1 MPTPSPASNQR
12 ALIYALA
19 AVGLW
24 STMATAFKW
33 ALEFNT
39 PMALITVAA
48 TVSWCFFGVRVIG
61 ADSLK
66 SMREMKSALVLRCLL
81 LGLLNP
87 AFYYWILF
95 TAYDLLPAQ
104 DAMAINYTWGLTLP
118 LVASLF
124 SRTLPTKYETGLAL
138 LSYLMDSCHC
148 DKWQSRGSLDK
159 FDQPAGV
166 ALALF
171 STVIWGLS
179 WVVNSRI
186 VDANNIDPE
195 LALFLNFSAALPVLW
210 IVTGLTGQLPSG
222 RMGSLLGGLYV
233 GLFEMGIAFV
243 LWMNAMRLTDN
254 PLRISSLIF
263 LAPPLSL
270 LLIGTVLNE
279 TIAGSTLVGLVIIL
293 VGLAGQQWLDRAR

>member
-1 MPTPSPASNQR
+1 
-12 ALIYALA
+12 
-19 AVGLW
+19 
-24 STMATAFKW
+24 MATAFKS

-39 PMALITVAA
+39 PMALITLAA

-87 AFYYWILF
+87 ALYYWILF

-138 LSYLMDSCHC
+138 LSYLGILVIATNGNL
-148 DKWQSRGSLDK
+148 GSLE

-210 IVTGLTGQLPSG
+210 IVTGLTGQLPSVNT
-222 RMGSLLGGLYV
+222 GSLLGGLYV

>member
-1 MPTPSPASNQR
+1 
-12 ALIYALA
+12 
-19 AVGLW
+19 
-24 STMATAFKW
+24 MATAFKW
-33 ALEFNT
+33 ALEFST
-39 PMALITVAA
+39 PMALITLAA
-48 TVSWCFFGVRVIG
+48 TVSWCFFGVRAIVAG
-61 ADSLK
+61 SLK
-66 SMREMKSALVLRCLL
+66 SIREMNRALVLRCLL

-87 AFYYWILF
+87 AFYYWVLL

-124 SRTLPTKYETGLAL
+124 SRTLPSKYETGLAL
-138 LSYLMDSCHC
+138 LSYLGILVIATNGNL
-148 DKWQSRGSLDK
+148 GSLE
-159 FDQPAGV
+159 FDRPAGV

-179 WVVNSRI
+179 WVINSRI

-195 LALFLNFSAALPVLW
+195 LALFLNFSAALPLLW
-210 IVTGLTGQLPSG
+210 IITGLAGQLPSAS
-222 RMGSLLGGLYV
+222 MGSLIGGLYV

-243 LWMNAMRLTDN
+243 LWINAMRLTDN

-270 LLIGTVLNE
+270 LLIGTLLNE
-279 TIAGSTLVGLVIIL
+279 TIAVSTLMGLVIIL
-293 VGLAGQQWLDRAR
+293 MGLTGQQWLDRAS

>member
-1 MPTPSPASNQR
+1 MGARVQYTDGSDY
-12 ALIYALA
+12 L
-19 AVGLW
+19 
-24 STMATAFKW
+24 
-33 ALEFNT
+33 
-39 PMALITVAA
+39 AA

-87 AFYYWILF
+87 AFIIGFCLQPMTCYRRRTRWPL
-95 TAYDLLPAQ
+95 TTPGDLLCHS
-104 DAMAINYTWGLTLP
+104 LP
-118 LVASLF
+118 PCFRAHAH
-124 SRTLPTKYETGLAL
+124 KYETGLAL
-138 LSYLMDSCHC
+138 LSYLGILVIATNGNL
-148 DKWQSRGSLDK
+148 GSLE

-210 IVTGLTGQLPSG
+210 IVTGLTGQLPSVS
-222 RMGSLLGGLYV
+222 MGSLLGGLYV

>member
-1 MPTPSPASNQR
+1 
-12 ALIYALA
+12 
-19 AVGLW
+19 
-24 STMATAFKW
+24 MATAFKW

-39 PMALITVAA
+39 PMALITLAA
-48 TVSWCFFGVRVIG
+48 TVSWCFFGIRVMVTG
-61 ADSLK
+61 SLK
-66 SMREMKSALVLRCLL
+66 SVQQMNSTLILRCLL

-104 DAMAINYTWGLTLP
+104 DAMAINYTWGLTMP

-124 SRTLPTKYETGLAL
+124 SRTLPTKYEAGLAL
-138 LSYLMDSCHC
+138 LSYLGILVIATNGNL
-148 DKWQSRGSLDK
+148 GSLE
-159 FDQPAGV
+159 FDRPTGV
-166 ALALF
+166 GLALF
-171 STVIWGLS
+171 STVTWGLS
-179 WVVNSRI
+179 WVINSRI
-186 VDANNIDPE
+186 VDANSIDPE

-210 IVTGLTGQLPSG
+210 IVTGLAGQFPSVS
-222 RMGSLLGGLYV
+222 MGSLLSGLYV
-233 GLFEMGIAFV
+233 GFFEMGIAFV

-279 TIAGSTLVGLVIIL
+279 TISASTLIGLVIIL
-293 VGLAGQQWLDRAR
+293 MGLAGQQWMDRAS

>member
-1 MPTPSPASNQR
+1 MPASSSASNQR
-12 ALIYALA
+12 ALIYALS

-24 STMATAFKW
+24 STIATAFKW
-33 ALEFNT
+33 AIEFNT

-66 SMREMKSALVLRCLL
+66 SMRGMKSALVLRCLL

-87 AFYYWILF
+87 ALYYWILF

-138 LSYLMDSCHC
+138 LSYL
-148 DKWQSRGSLDK
+148 GILVIATNGNLEILE
-159 FDQPAGV
+159 FDQPVGV

-186 VDANNIDPE
+186 VDANNIDSE

-210 IVTGLTGQLPSG
+210 IVTGLTGQLPSVS
-222 RMGSLLGGLYV
+222 MGSLLGGLYV

-279 TIAGSTLVGLVIIL
+279 TIAGSTLIGLVIIL
-293 VGLAGQQWLDRAR
+293 VGLAGQQWLGRAR

>member
-1 MPTPSPASNQR
+1 MPALSSTSNQR
-12 ALIYALA
+12 ALLCALA

-33 ALEFNT
+33 ALEFNS
-39 PMALITVAA
+39 PMALITLAA
-48 TVSWCFFGVRVIG
+48 TVSWCFFAVRAVMVG
-61 ADSLK
+61 SLK
-66 SMREMKSALVLRCLL
+66 SLSVMDNGLVLRCLL

-87 AFYYWILF
+87 AFYYLILF

-124 SRTLPTKYETGLAL
+124 SRKLPSKSEAGLAL
-138 LSYLMDSCHC
+138 LSYLGILIIVTNGNLASFE
-148 DKWQSRGSLDK
+148 
-159 FDQPAGV
+159 FDQPLGV
-166 ALALF
+166 ALALL

-179 WVVNSRI
+179 WVINSRV
-186 VDANNIDPE
+186 VDANDINPE
-195 LALFLNFSAALPVLW
+195 LALFLNFSAALPLLW
-210 IVTGLTGQLPSG
+210 LGTVVAGELPSVS
-222 RMGSLLGGLYV
+222 MGSLIGGLYV

-270 LLIGTVLNE
+270 VLIGNVLNE
-279 TIAGSTLVGLVIIL
+279 VIASSTLFGLVIIL
-293 VGLAGQQWLDRAR
+293 IGLAGQQLLDRSK

>member
-1 MPTPSPASNQR
+1 
-12 ALIYALA
+12 
-19 AVGLW
+19 
-24 STMATAFKW
+24 MATAFKW

-39 PMALITVAA
+39 PMALITLAA
-48 TVSWCFFGVRVIG
+48 TVSWSFFGVRVIVAG
-61 ADSLK
+61 SLK
-66 SMREMKSALVLRCLL
+66 SMHEMNSVLILRCLL

-87 AFYYWILF
+87 AFYYWILL

-138 LSYLMDSCHC
+138 LSYLGILVIATNGNL
-148 DKWQSRGSLDK
+148 GSLE
-159 FDQPAGV
+159 FDRPAGV

-186 VDANNIDPE
+186 VDANNIEAE

-210 IVTGLTGQLPSG
+210 IVTGLTGQLPSVSV
-222 RMGSLLGGLYV
+222 GSLLGGLYV

-279 TIAGSTLVGLVIIL
+279 TISGSTLVGLVIIL
-293 VGLAGQQWLDRAR
+293 MGLAGQQWLDRAK

>member
-1 MPTPSPASNQR
+1 MPASSSASNQR
-12 ALIYALA
+12 ALIYALS

-39 PMALITVAA
+39 PMALITLAA

-61 ADSLK
+61 ASSLN
-66 SMREMKSALVLRCLL
+66 SMREMSGALVVRCLL

-138 LSYLMDSCHC
+138 LSYLGILVIATNGNL
-148 DKWQSRGSLDK
+148 GSLE
-159 FDQPAGV
+159 FDQPTGV

-210 IVTGLTGQLPSG
+210 IVTGLTGQLPSVS
-222 RMGSLLGGLYV
+222 MGSLLGGLYV

>member
-1 MPTPSPASNQR
+1 
-12 ALIYALA
+12 L
-19 AVGLW
+19 
-24 STMATAFKW
+24 
-33 ALEFNT
+33 
-39 PMALITVAA
+39 AA
-48 TVSWCFFGVRVIG
+48 TVSWCFFGARVIVAG
-61 ADSLK
+61 SLK
-66 SMREMKSALVLRCLL
+66 LMHEMNSVLILRCLL

-124 SRTLPTKYETGLAL
+124 SRALPTKYETGLAL
-138 LSYLMDSCHC
+138 LSYLGILVIATNGHL
-148 DKWQSRGSLDK
+148 GSLE
-159 FDQPAGV
+159 FDRPAGV

-186 VDANNIDPE
+186 VDANNIDAE

-210 IVTGLTGQLPSG
+210 IVTGLTGQLPSVSV
-222 RMGSLLGGLYV
+222 GSLLGGLYV

-293 VGLAGQQWLDRAR
+293 MGLAGQQWLDRAS

>member
-1 MPTPSPASNQR
+1 
-12 ALIYALA
+12 
-19 AVGLW
+19 
-24 STMATAFKW
+24 MATAFKW

-39 PMALITVAA
+39 PMALITLAA

-87 AFYYWILF
+87 ALYYWILF

-138 LSYLMDSCHC
+138 LSYLGILVIATNGNL
-148 DKWQSRGSLDK
+148 GSLE

-210 IVTGLTGQLPSG
+210 IVTGLTGQLPSVNT
-222 RMGSLLGGLYV
+222 GSLLGGLYV

>member
-1 MPTPSPASNQR
+1 M
-12 ALIYALA
+12 
-19 AVGLW
+19 
-24 STMATAFKW
+24 
-33 ALEFNT
+33 
-39 PMALITVAA
+39 
-48 TVSWCFFGVRVIG
+48 
-61 ADSLK
+61 
-66 SMREMKSALVLRCLL
+66 LRCLL

-138 LSYLMDSCHC
+138 LSYLGILIIATNGDLG
-148 DKWQSRGSLDK
+148 RLEL
-159 FDQPAGV
+159 DQPAGV

-195 LALFLNFSAALPVLW
+195 VALFLNFSAALPVLW
-210 IVTGLTGQLPSG
+210 IVTGLAGQLPSVS
-222 RMGSLLGGLYV
+222 MGSLLSGLYI

-279 TIAGSTLVGLVIIL
+279 TIAGSTLVGLMIIL

>member
-1 MPTPSPASNQR
+1 MSASSSASNQR
-12 ALIYALA
+12 ALIYALS

-39 PMALITVAA
+39 PMTLITLAA
-48 TVSWCFFGVRVIG
+48 TVSWGFFGVRVIVVG
-61 ADSLK
+61 SLK
-66 SMREMKSALVLRCLL
+66 SIREMKAALVLRCLL

-124 SRTLPTKYETGLAL
+124 SRTLPTKCEAGLAL
-138 LSYLMDSCHC
+138 LSYLGILVIATN
-148 DKWQSRGSLDK
+148 GSLGSLEL
-159 FDQPAGV
+159 DQPTGV

-210 IVTGLTGQLPSG
+210 IVTGLAGQLPSVS
-222 RMGSLLGGLYV
+222 MGSLLGSVYV

-279 TIAGSTLVGLVIIL
+279 TIASSTLVGLVIIL
-293 VGLAGQQWLDRAR
+293 VGLAGQQWLDRAK

>member
-1 MPTPSPASNQR
+1 
-12 ALIYALA
+12 
-19 AVGLW
+19 
-24 STMATAFKW
+24 MATAFKW

-39 PMALITVAA
+39 PMALITLAA
-48 TVSWCFFGVRVIG
+48 TVSWCFFGARVIVAG
-61 ADSLK
+61 SLK
-66 SMREMKSALVLRCLL
+66 SMHEMNSVLILRCLL

-87 AFYYWILF
+87 AFYYWILL

-138 LSYLMDSCHC
+138 LSYLGILVIATNGHL
-148 DKWQSRGSLDK
+148 GSLE
-159 FDQPAGV
+159 FDRPAGV

-186 VDANNIDPE
+186 VDANNIDAE

-210 IVTGLTGQLPSG
+210 IVTGLTGQLPSVSV
-222 RMGSLLGGLYV
+222 GSLLGGLYV

-293 VGLAGQQWLDRAR
+293 MGLAGQQWLDRAS

>member
-1 MPTPSPASNQR
+1 MHPLSFAPNQR
-12 ALIYALA
+12 ALIFAVA

-33 ALEFNT
+33 ALEFST
-39 PMALITVAA
+39 PMALITVAT
-48 TVSWCFFGVRVIG
+48 TVSWCFFSVRIFLAG
-61 ADSLK
+61 RLQSLLE
-66 SMREMKSALVLRCLL
+66 MRRGLVLRCLL

-87 AFYYWILF
+87 AFYYWVLF

-118 LVASLF
+118 LVAAFF
-124 SRTLPTKYETGLAL
+124 SRTLPRKHEAGLAI
-138 LSYLMDSCHC
+138 LSYLGILVIATS
-148 DKWQSRGSLDK
+148 GNFVSLE
-159 FDQPAGV
+159 FDRPLGV

-179 WVVNSRI
+179 WVINSR
-186 VDANNIDPE
+186 VTDANGINPE

-210 IVTGLTGQLPSG
+210 IAIGISGQLPNVS
-222 RMGSLLGGLYV
+222 MGFLLSGLYI
-233 GLFEMGIAFV
+233 GFFEMGIAFV

-270 LLIGTVLNE
+270 LLIGKVLNE
-279 TIAGSTLVGLVIIL
+279 PISHSTLIGLAIIL
-293 VGLAGQQWLDRAR
+293 IGLAGQQWLDRTR

>member
-1 MPTPSPASNQR
+1 MPTLSSASNQR

-39 PMALITVAA
+39 PMALITLAA
-48 TVSWCFFGVRVIG
+48 TVSWCFFGVRVIRAG
-61 ADSLK
+61 SLN
-66 SMREMKSALVLRCLL
+66 SMREMKSALLLRCLL

-124 SRTLPTKYETGLAL
+124 SRTLPTKYEAGLAL
-138 LSYLMDSCHC
+138 LSYLGILVIATNGNL
-148 DKWQSRGSLDK
+148 GSFE

-186 VDANNIDPE
+186 VDANNVDPE
-195 LALFLNFSAALPVLW
+195 LALLLNFTVALPVLW
-210 IVTGLTGQLPSG
+210 MVTGLTGQLPSVS
-222 RMGSLLGGLYV
+222 MGSLLGGLYV

-293 VGLAGQQWLDRAR
+293 VGLAGQQRLDQAR

>member
-1 MPTPSPASNQR
+1 MPATSSASNQR
-12 ALIYALA
+12 ALICALA

-39 PMALITVAA
+39 PMALITLAA
-48 TVSWCFFGVRVIG
+48 TVSWCFFGIRVIVTG
-61 ADSLK
+61 SLK
-66 SMREMKSALVLRCLL
+66 SVQEMNSALVLRCLL

-138 LSYLMDSCHC
+138 LSYLGILVIATNGNL
-148 DKWQSRGSLDK
+148 GSLE
-159 FDQPAGV
+159 FERPAGV

-210 IVTGLTGQLPSG
+210 IVTGLTGQLPSVSV
-222 RMGSLLGGLYV
+222 GSLLGGLYV

-293 VGLAGQQWLDRAR
+293 MGLAGQQWLDRAS

>member
-1 MPTPSPASNQR
+1 
-12 ALIYALA
+12 
-19 AVGLW
+19 
-24 STMATAFKW
+24 MATAFKW

-39 PMALITVAA
+39 PMALITLAA

-66 SMREMKSALVLRCLL
+66 SMREMKSALVIRCLL

-87 AFYYWILF
+87 AFYYCILF

-138 LSYLMDSCHC
+138 LSYLGILVIATNGNL
-148 DKWQSRGSLDK
+148 GSLE

-210 IVTGLTGQLPSG
+210 IVTGLTGQLPSVS
-222 RMGSLLGGLYV
+222 MGSLLGGLYV

>member
-1 MPTPSPASNQR
+1 
-12 ALIYALA
+12 
-19 AVGLW
+19 
-24 STMATAFKW
+24 MATAFKW

-39 PMALITVAA
+39 PMALITLAA
-48 TVSWCFFGVRVIG
+48 TLSWCFFGVRVIVAG
-61 ADSLK
+61 SLK
-66 SMREMKSALVLRCLL
+66 SIREMNRALILRCLL
-81 LGLLNP
+81 LGLVNP
-87 AFYYWILF
+87 AFYYWTLL

-138 LSYLMDSCHC
+138 LSYLGILVIATNGNL
-148 DKWQSRGSLDK
+148 GSLE
-159 FDQPAGV
+159 FDRPTGV

-179 WVVNSRI
+179 WVINSRI

-195 LALFLNFSAALPVLW
+195 VALFLNFSAALPVLW
-210 IVTGLTGQLPSG
+210 IITGLAGQLPSASI
-222 RMGSLLGGLYV
+222 GSLLGGLYV
-233 GLFEMGIAFV
+233 GFFEMGIAFV

-254 PLRISSLIF
+254 PFRISSLIF

-279 TIAGSTLVGLVIIL
+279 TIAVSTLVGLVIIL
-293 VGLAGQQWLDRAR
+293 MGLAGQQWLDRAS

>member
-1 MPTPSPASNQR
+1 MSASSSASNQR
-12 ALIYALA
+12 ALIYALS

-39 PMALITVAA
+39 PMALITLAA

-66 SMREMKSALVLRCLL
+66 SMREMKSAPVIRCLL

-138 LSYLMDSCHC
+138 LSYLGILVIATNGNL
-148 DKWQSRGSLDK
+148 GSLE

-210 IVTGLTGQLPSG
+210 IVTGLTGQLPSVS
-222 RMGSLLGGLYV
+222 MGSLLGGLYV